1 MSVQHEHIHP
11 SVWCETR
18 RPVHHFKLNVSPKL
32 RHFRCLWTQNTRHGQ
47 KYVDS
52 WMRSELCRTV
62 RFLHFLPL
70 SLKNNSS
77 STTASEEDDTVN
89 IPLFHRSDSLCV
101 YKLLQIK
108 YQSLQTTNSCYN
120 SSCDINLIRGE
131 MTFFFLLNLSSSLK
145 TLPLMKIKQ
154 TVCVCVFIFTCKSL
168 KWD

>member
-1 MSVQHEHIHP
+1 MSVQHKHIHP

-32 RHFRCLWTQNTRHGQ
+32 RHFWCLWTQNTQHGQ

-77 STTASEEDDTVN
+77 STTTSEEDDTVN
-89 IPLFHRSDSLCV
+89 IPLFHQSDSLCV

-131 MTFFFLLNLSSSLK
+131 MTFFFIESVELSENTSSDED
-145 TLPLMKIKQ
+145 Q
-154 TVCVCVFIFTCKSL
+154 TNCVCVCVWMCC
-168 KWD
+168 

>member
-32 RHFRCLWTQNTRHGQ
+32 RHFRCLWTQSTRHGQ

-70 SLKNNSS
+70 SLKNDSS
-77 STTASEEDDTVN
+77 STTTSEEDDTVN
-89 IPLFHRSDSLCV
+89 IPLFHQSDSLCV

-131 MTFFFLLNLSSSLK
+131 ITFFFYWICRALWKHFLWWRSNKLC
-145 TLPLMKIKQ
+145 
-154 TVCVCVFIFTCKSL
+154 VCVCLYSHANP
-168 KWD
+168 